1 MEIDGLTHL
10 KDLTFI
16 SGGILL
22 FLALVV
28 GAISGAISATV
39 LGGKDIG
46 NQLCLLMGS
55 SFGPVA
61 AVPGTL
67 LGLIVLKTFFGS

>member
-1 MEIDGLTHL
+1 MEIDGLTNL
-10 KDLTFI
+10 KDLTVV

-22 FLALVV
+22 LLALVV
-28 GAISGAISATV
+28 GSVSGAISATV

-46 NQLCLLMGS
+46 NQLCVLMGS

-67 LGLIVLKTFFGS
+67 LGLIVLKAIFRG